1 MGFLG
6 VGSIRLS
13 NMRFLPVFTLRLHP
27 LTRQLCTGHSGIS
40 MQSVTVSMS
49 ACGSDH
55 WGSSVTGLFCLSV
68 SMSER
73 TPRLTLV
80 ETRRV
85 TESAGGACE
94 QAF

>member
-1 MGFLG
+1 MTGQ
-6 VGSIRLS
+6 I
-13 NMRFLPVFTLRLHP
+13 
-27 LTRQLCTGHSGIS
+27 CTGHSDRYKHAERDGEN
-40 MQSVTVSMS
+40 
-49 ACGSDH
+49 ACLCVSDH

-68 SMSER
+68 SMRER